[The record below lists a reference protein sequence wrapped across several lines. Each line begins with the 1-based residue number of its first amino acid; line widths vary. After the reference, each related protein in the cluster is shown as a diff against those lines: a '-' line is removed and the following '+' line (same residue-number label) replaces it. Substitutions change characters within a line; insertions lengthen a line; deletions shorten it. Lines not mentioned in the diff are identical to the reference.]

1 MFQPAIIELK
11 VLQNITSS
19 AKIMKS
25 GLEIETSV
33 YDSHDDKPDKVLNQ
47 HGLLR
52 HSVAHKQ
59 SISSDV
65 IPRESEAVSK
75 LHVDYGYEEYMKRQV
90 LPDGS
95 LVFSLGNLETLIVL
109 STAVLF
115 IFCLSLNAPT
125 STYPAIAAFQI
136 VIYDFSKH

>member
-11 VLQNITSS
+11 VLQNKTSS
-19 AKIMKS
+19 PKIMKS
-25 GLEIETSV
+25 GFDIETPV
-33 YDSHDDKPDKVLNQ
+33 YDSHDVKPDKVLNQ
-47 HGLLR
+47 H
-52 HSVAHKQ
+52 KQ
-59 SISSDV
+59 SISSD
-65 IPRESEAVSK
+65 INPRESEAVSK

-125 STYPAIAAFQI
+125 STYPAIAAFHI